1 MPDAPP
7 AEPKKS
13 LFEKLGAGLPIG
25 LTALATILAG
35 MSTGELNRAMLWR
48 SNAAQDQAK
57 ANGQWSLAGFKRDRA
72 LICDTTA
79 ATLKAADNYR
89 RPEAIPPTDDP
100 EGVKR
105 VARWMNGGEV
115 PDGVDVKVKEV
126 LKAVREQQ
134 PESVVL
140 AKAREVNPDKLQEE
154 ITAALKQ
161 EAELDTLYKRE
172 SDAVKAAFD
181 LASELDEG
189 SKRPKGNV
197 TGTTAARY
205 EVDARRYRAEATA
218 NQWVGFLLEVRV
230 KYSTEESE
238 RHQHRS
244 ENFFFAMLAA
254 QVGGV
259 GSSLALARKRKSV
272 LWLVAALFGLAAV
285 GIGAFV
291 YVTM

>member
-1 MPDAPP
+1 MPDASP
-7 AEPKKS
+7 AEEKKS

-48 SNAAQDQAK
+48 SNAAQDQSK

-79 ATLKAADNYR
+79 DTLRAATNFRDPPARDKT
-89 RPEAIPPTDDP
+89 PEP
-100 EGVKR
+100 ELVKR
-105 VARWMNGGEV
+105 VGAWVRGNAEPPANDPAV
-115 PDGVDVKVKEV
+115 RAV

-134 PESVVL
+134 LEEEVL
-140 AKAREVNPDKLQEE
+140 KLARTVQQEKLQAE
-154 ITAALKQ
+154 IAA
-161 EAELDTLYKRE
+161 
-172 SDAVKAAFD
+172 AVKEEKEIEKVYDAEVDAARK
-181 LASELDEG
+181 AQAAA
-189 SKRPKGNV
+189 
-197 TGTTAARY
+197 TADDRAGATAGRY

-238 RHQHRS
+238 RHQRRS

-272 LWLVAALFGLAAV
+272 LWLVAALFGLVAV